1 MGQINRKFM
10 KIRSIKATEILD
22 SRDNPT
28 LSATVNLDD
37 GSAGSAA
44 VPSGASTGSHE
55 AHELRDNDPK
65 RFGGKGVLRAVAN
78 VEIISQRLVGLEAA
92 DQAALDQ
99 AMIELDGTPDKSK
112 LGANAILAVS
122 MAAAVA
128 QAKAEKKPLYAY
140 LTKFNPSFSGKY
152 IMPIP
157 MMNIMNGGQHANW
170 ATDIQEYMILPLGFK
185 SVKEAIRAGSEV
197 YTALKKVLKGKGY
210 ATTVGDEGGFAP
222 AVKANA
228 EPFELISQAVAA
240 AGYQL
245 GSDIALGIDAAA
257 SEFFADEQYHLKKEN
272 KTFGSTELNN
282 WYADLVAKYPIVSLE
297 DPFAEDDW
305 DGFAGLTERLTGKQI
320 VGDDLYVTNL
330 SRLENGI
337 KKKATNS
344 ILIKLN
350 QIGTLTE
357 TVAAIN
363 KAREQGWTAIISHR
377 SGETEDT
384 FIADLAVAMGMGQIK
399 TGAPARSERTAK
411 YNRLIKIEEQA
422 APATE
427 YAKWPF

>member
-1 MGQINRKFM
+1 M

-22 SRDNPT
+22 SRGNPT
-28 LSATVNLDD
+28 ITATVNLEDGTS
-37 GSAGSAA
+37 GSAS
-44 VPSGASTGSHE
+44 VPSGASTGSYE
-55 AHELRDNDPK
+55 AHELRDGDEK
-65 RFGGKGVLRAVAN
+65 RFGGKGVLKAVAN
-78 VEIISQRLVGLEAA
+78 VEKINEKLVGMEAA
-92 DQAALDQ
+92 EQEAIDKV
-99 AMIELDGTPDKSK
+99 MIELDGTPNKSN

-122 MAAAVA
+122 MAVAVA
-128 QAKAEKKPLYAY
+128 EAKAEKKPLYAY
-140 LTKFNPSFSGKY
+140 LTKFNPKFSGKY
-152 IMPIP
+152 VLPIP

-170 ATDIQEYMILPLGFK
+170 ATDIQEYMILPIGSK
-185 SVKEAIRAGSEV
+185 SVKEAIRAGAEI
-197 YTALKKVLKGKGY
+197 YAALKTILKSKGY
-210 ATTVGDEGGFAP
+210 AVAVGDEGGFAP
-222 AVKANA
+222 AVGSNA
-228 EPFELISQAVAA
+228 EPFELISQAIQA
-240 AGYQL
+240 AGYNL
-245 GSDIALGIDAAA
+245 GSDVALGIDAAA
-257 SEFFADEQYHLKKEN
+257 SEFFKDGQYNLKKEN
-272 KTFGSTELNN
+272 KTLTGTELNN
-282 WYADLVAKYPIVSLE
+282 FYAELAEKYPIVSLE

-305 DGFAGLTERLTGKQI
+305 DSFAGLTERLSGKQI

-330 SRLENGI
+330 SRLEDGL

-357 TVAAIN
+357 TIAAVN
-363 KAREQGWTAIISHR
+363 HAHEHGWTAVISHR

-384 FIADLAVAMGMGQIK
+384 FIADLAVAMGTGQIK